1 LRPER
6 VNDLS
11 FVLILRSSG
20 GLPCAMDCV
29 SNVAVLFAFALVE
42 SASGSMI
49 MLMFMLIRMPTST
62 AGATALRPTP
72 STLDVVV
79 EAVIVSTSAL
89 AVEESPAL

>member
-1 LRPER
+1 
-6 VNDLS
+6 
-11 FVLILRSSG
+11 
-20 GLPCAMDCV
+20 MDCV

-42 SASGSMI
+42 FTSGSMSGS
-49 MLMFMLIRMPTST
+49 MLMLMLIRMPTST

-89 AVEESPAL
+89 ALEESPAL